1 MWEIQNRQ
9 PGHWGSGNHA
19 HSGADYVQP
28 TVGDWGRMRKLSIR
42 MEPKVPPAGHCSSVM
57 DQWWGRKEGSAWSEV
72 QKLSLT
78 VIGDGCL
85 AMEHSHPAKKQKK
98 PPAVSHHKYSESY
111 KWNDRFSGLLERRGW
126 HWGGLWEAGPRRP
139 LQVLIICDS
148 KCP

>member
-28 TVGDWGRMRKLSIR
+28 TVGDWGRMRKLFISNGTKGSTCRTLLLSDGPVVRTEGRQCLIGGAEALSYSDR
-42 MEPKVPPAGHCSSVM
+42 WWLPSNGVQPPC
-57 DQWWGRKEGSAWSEV
+57 KKKKKSAV
-72 QKLSLT
+72 
-78 VIGDGCL
+78 C
-85 AMEHSHPAKKQKK
+85 
-98 PPAVSHHKYSESY
+98 HHKYSESY
-111 KWNDRFSGLLERRGW
+111 KWNDHFSGLLERRGW
-126 HWGGLWEAGPRRP
+126 HWGGVWEAGPRRP